1 MTSLQYLNE
10 QPNFNAENILN
21 PTGIKLLSFT
31 PTMDKAFSEDETV
44 SCCHYEFSIESDLY
58 DL

>member
-10 QPNFNAENILN
+10 QPNFNAENILK

-31 PTMDKAFSEDETV
+31 PTTDKAFSEDETV
-44 SCCHYEFSIESDLY
+44 SCCHYEYRVRLI
-58 DL
+58 